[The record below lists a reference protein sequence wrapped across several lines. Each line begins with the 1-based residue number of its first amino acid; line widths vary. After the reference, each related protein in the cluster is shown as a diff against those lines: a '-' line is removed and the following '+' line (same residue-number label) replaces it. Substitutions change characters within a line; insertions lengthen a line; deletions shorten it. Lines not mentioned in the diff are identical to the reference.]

1 VEFIGI
7 WLTGI
12 GLGDAVAGLGGD
24 VDDTERAATGW
35 FCGSTL
41 ALLLSLGWGFSLGE
55 AIVAGLWT
63 AVTLGLW
70 LWARHPNDWSKTR
83 ATSILTA
90 AGMSLVFMLGLSAQ
104 LPSAS
109 GGWLAERLERL
120 PYPMLADLDPSRVIL
135 GIGALFVLQATSNA
149 LIRLLL
155 TMVGTSPLGP
165 QDIRGGRIVG
175 ALERTLIWA
184 LGLAGEM
191 TAAGLVISAKGL
203 LRFPEISREAS
214 ERLHIVTEY
223 LLVGSLAS
231 WSLALAAI
239 ALLAA

>member
-1 VEFIGI
+1 MEFIGI

-83 ATSILTA
+83 ATLILTA

>member
-12 GLGDAVAGLGGD
+12 GLGDAVAGLGGE
-24 VDDTERAATGW
+24 VNDTERAATGW

-41 ALLLSLGWGFSLGE
+41 ALLLSLGWGFSLGG
-55 AIVAGLWT
+55 ALVAVLMT

-70 LWARHPNDWSKTR
+70 LWARRPDEWSKAR
-83 ATSILTA
+83 ATWILA
-90 AGMSLVFMLGLSAQ
+90 VVGLSLTLMLGVSAQ

-109 GGWLAERLERL
+109 EGWFAERLERL
-120 PYPMLADLDPSRVIL
+120 PYSTLADLDPSRVIL

-239 ALLAA
+239 ALLVA

>member
-1 VEFIGI
+1 MEFIGI

-12 GLGDAVAGLGGD
+12 GLCDAVAGLGGD

-41 ALLLSLGWGFSLGE
+41 ALLLSLGWGFSLGG
-55 AIVAGLWT
+55 AIVAALWT

-70 LWARHPNDWSKTR
+70 LWARRPNYWSKTR
-83 ATSILTA
+83 ATWILTA
-90 AGMSLVFMLGLSAQ
+90 AGLSLTFMLGVSAQ
-104 LPSAS
+104 LPTAS

-120 PYPMLADLDPSRVIL
+120 PYSTLAEVDPSKVIL

-184 LGLAGEM
+184 LGLAGEF

>member
-1 VEFIGI
+1 MEFIGI

-12 GLGDAVAGLGGD
+12 GLGDAIAGLGGD

-55 AIVAGLWT
+55 AIVAALWT

-70 LWARHPNDWSKTR
+70 LWARRPDDWSKTR
-83 ATSILTA
+83 ATWILTA
-90 AGMSLVFMLGLSAQ
+90 AGLSLAFMLGVSAQ

-120 PYPMLADLDPSRVIL
+120 PYQTLADLDPSRVIL

-165 QDIRGGRIVG
+165 RDIRGGRIVG

>member
-1 VEFIGI
+1 MEFIGI

-12 GLGDAVAGLGGD
+12 GLADAIAGLGGD
-24 VDDTERAATGW
+24 VDDSERAAKGW

-41 ALLLSLGWGFSLGE
+41 TLLLSLGWGFSLGG
-55 AIVAGLWT
+55 AIVATLWT
-63 AVTLGLW
+63 AVTLAVW
-70 LWARHPNDWSKTR
+70 LWARRPAEWSKTR
-83 ATSILTA
+83 ATWSLTVV
-90 AGMSLVFMLGLSAQ
+90 GLSLAITLGVSAQ

-109 GGWLAERLERL
+109 GGWLAERLEKL
-120 PYPMLADLDPSRVIL
+120 PYSALADLDPSRVIL
-135 GIGALFVLQATSNA
+135 GIGALFVLQSTSNA

-155 TMVGTSPLGP
+155 TMVGTNLAAPR
-165 QDIRGGRIVG
+165 DIRGGRIVG
-175 ALERTLIWA
+175 ALERTLIWG

-203 LRFPEISREAS
+203 LRFPEISREA
-214 ERLHIVTEY
+214 EDRLHMVTEY

-239 ALLAA
+239 ALLVA

>member
-12 GLGDAVAGLGGD
+12 GLGDAVAGLSGE
-24 VDDTERAATGW
+24 VDDTERSATGW

-41 ALLLSLGWGFSLGE
+41 ALLLSLGWGFSLGA
-55 AIVAGLWT
+55 AIVAALWT

-70 LWARHPNDWSKTR
+70 LWARRPDEWSKAR
-83 ATSILTA
+83 ATWTLTLV
-90 AGMSLVFMLGLSAQ
+90 GLSLAFMLGVSAQ
-104 LPSAS
+104 LPSTS
-109 GGWLAERLERL
+109 GGWFAEGLGRL
-120 PYPMLADLDPSRVIL
+120 PYSTLADLDPSRVIL

-155 TMVGTSPLGP
+155 TMVGTSPLAP